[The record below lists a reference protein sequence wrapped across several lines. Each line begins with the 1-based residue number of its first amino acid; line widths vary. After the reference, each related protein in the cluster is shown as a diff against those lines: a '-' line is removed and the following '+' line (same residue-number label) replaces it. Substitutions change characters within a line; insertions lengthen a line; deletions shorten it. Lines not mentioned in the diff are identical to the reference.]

1 MIKTDRQKRQIST
14 EIFSHIPSELVE
26 IAVEGGYELY
36 AVGGCIRN
44 LLLGR
49 NVGDVD
55 ISVVGDAVKL
65 ARKISDLLKTG
76 KVAVYSRFGTALVR
90 YKDRNFEFATARA
103 ESYLPDSRKPATIET
118 VSIDKDLKRRDF
130 TVNALAFGLTG
141 PRSGEL
147 IDLFEGLADLKNH
160 ILRTPLEPEVTFCDD
175 PLRMLRGIRFAAEL
189 GFHIERDTWLGI
201 RNNLSRLAI
210 VSTERIGEEIWKM
223 LSGSDPV
230 RAMVLLIE
238 SGLMEIIMPEVTTM
252 SGVEQVGRHHHKD
265 VLKHSLRV
273 MQNVVENSPDPVVRF
288 SGLLHDIGKP
298 QTKKF
303 LPDQGWT
310 FHGHEVIGARIARKI
325 GRRLRLGKEN
335 TNRIS
340 KLVHLHMRP
349 INLTSEGVTDSAIR
363 RLMFEAGDD
372 LDDQLILCRADI
384 TTANPKLVHR
394 YLANFNEMAHRMED
408 VEARDK
414 MRSFQSPVRGEEIID
429 ICGVEPGPVVGA
441 LKGRIED
448 AILDGTIPYDYDAA
462 REYLLSIRDSV
473 INADAEEL
481 RLEIR
486 SRSRSRSKVNRD
498 FTFPTD
504 ERDEK

>member
-1 MIKTDRQKRQIST
+1 
-14 EIFSHIPSELVE
+14 L
-26 IAVEGGYELY
+26 
-36 AVGGCIRN
+36 
-44 LLLGR
+44 
-49 NVGDVD
+49 
-55 ISVVGDAVKL
+55 
-65 ARKISDLLKTG
+65 
-76 KVAVYSRFGTALVR
+76 R
-90 YKDRNFEFATARA
+90 YNDRNYEFATARA
-103 ESYLPDSRKPATIET
+103 ESYLPDSRKPATVEP

-141 PRSGEL
+141 PKNGEL
-147 IDLFEGLADLKNH
+147 IDLFDGLTDLEDH
-160 ILRTPLEPEVTFCDD
+160 ILRTPLEPEVTFSDD

-189 GFHIERDTWLGI
+189 SFNIERDTWLGI
-201 RNNLSRLAI
+201 RNNLTRLEIVAI
-210 VSTERIGEEIWKM
+210 ERIGEEIWKM
-223 LSGSDPV
+223 LSGADPV
-230 RAMVLLIE
+230 RAMQLLID
-238 SGLMEIIMPEVTTM
+238 SSLMDVIIPEVTAM
-252 SGVEQVGRHHHKD
+252 SGVEQVEKHHHKD

-288 SGLLHDIGKP
+288 AGLLHDIGKP

-303 LPDQGWT
+303 LPDLGWT
-310 FHGHEVIGARIARKI
+310 FHGHEVIGERITRRI

-335 TNRIS
+335 TNRLS
-340 KLVHLHMRP
+340 KFVRLHMRP
-349 INLTSEGVTDSAIR
+349 VNLTSEGVTDSAIR
-363 RLMFEAGDD
+363 RLMFEAGDN

-414 MRSFQSPVRGEEIID
+414 MRSFQSPVRGEEIIK

-462 REYLLSIRDSV
+462 REYLLSIKDSV
-473 INADAEEL
+473 INANVEEL

-486 SRSRSRSKVNRD
+486 GRSRSRSKIDRD

-504 ERDEK
+504 ERDEKQ